1 MLKDNHIGKSTK
13 TLFVIL
19 ADMKS
24 LLEKID
30 TCHNSSKK
38 LTTKINYHTA
48 SRYSLFMH
56 CSFDDRKDNHDY

>member
-1 MLKDNHIGKSTK
+1 
-13 TLFVIL
+13 
-19 ADMKS
+19 MKS